1 MPTYASDKSK
11 SEQAK
16 IKFFFILSLA
26 SNVDV
31 RTQGTKYSWFGAA
44 YLSNKYYKLIAN
56 KPTYLFDNGGDVVFL
71 NRHFEDQLGGAFYDY
86 SIGNKAGEPIANT
99 GWRV

>member
-1 MPTYASDKSK
+1 MPTYAFDKSQ

-16 IKFFFILSLA
+16 IKLFFTLSLA

-71 NRHFEDQLGGAFYDY
+71 HRSLLDQLGGAFYDY
-86 SIGNKAGEPIANT
+86 SIGNRAGEPIAYT

>member
-1 MPTYASDKSK
+1 MPTHAYDKSQ

-16 IKFFFILSLA
+16 IKFFFTLSLA

-71 NRHFEDQLGGAFYDY
+71 NRHFEKQLGGAFYDY

>member
-1 MPTYASDKSK
+1 MDIQT
-11 SEQAK
+11 
-16 IKFFFILSLA
+16 L
-26 SNVDV
+26 
-31 RTQGTKYSWFGAA
+31 GTKYSWFGAA

-71 NRHFEDQLGGAFYDY
+71 HRNFEAQLGGAFYDY
-86 SIGNKAGEPIANT
+86 SIGNRAGEPIAYT

>member
-1 MPTYASDKSK
+1 MPTYACDKVQ

-71 NRHFEDQLGGAFYDY
+71 HRKFVDQLGGAFYDY
-86 SIGNKAGEPIANT
+86 SIGNRAGEPIAYT